1 MKNYKKIIPGV
12 IFVLIISIISIFIN
26 DSLKSYI
33 NLEALTIAIILGIA
47 YNNAV
52 GTQDVFKSG
61 IKFSLKKLLKVGIVL
76 LGFNLDIKEVLNLG
90 PEVLVM
96 VLIYVPTALILSYV
110 LGKIFKVDKKL
121 STLIGV
127 GSCICGASAIVAM
140 APCINA
146 SDDDSVVAVSIVSFL
161 GAIGVL
167 IYSAVAVSGF
177 NLTPIQY
184 GIWAGISLHGVAHAL
199 AAAFALGNLSGQ
211 IGTIVKMTRVI
222 MLVPV
227 SIILGLIFTKV
238 DDGQSQDSIVVYD
251 KKNKYSKKS
260 DIIKAVMANKIA
272 VGQAMKSRKLEQT
285 RYASKVGQA
294 KKMEV
299 IQAGQS
305 NEANKPYREG
315 KVRKKRKAKKGRYSN
330 KANFPMYVIYFI
342 LAGIINS
349 LGIIPASITSLFVHA
364 SSILILMAMTA
375 MGLSVHFKS
384 IVNKGIKSMIIGTI
398 LFSIL
403 STGSLLAI
411 LYLL

>member
-1 MKNYKKIIPGV
+1 MRLHMKNYKKIIPGV
-12 IFVLIISIISIFIN
+12 IFVLIISIISILIN

-47 YNNAV
+47 YNNTV
-52 GTQDVFKSG
+52 GTQDVFKGG

-76 LGFNLDIKEVLNLG
+76 LGFNLNIKEVLNLG
-90 PEVLVM
+90 LKILVM

-140 APCINA
+140 TPCINA

-167 IYSAVAVSGF
+167 IYSAVAVSGL

-199 AAAFALGNLSGQ
+199 AAAFALGNVSGQ

-227 SIILGLIFTKV
+227 SIILGLIFARV
-238 DDGQSQDSIVVYD
+238 DDKQSQDSIGVYD
-251 KKNKYSKKS
+251 EKYKYSKKS
-260 DIIKAVMANKIA
+260 DIIKAGRADEIA
-272 VGQAMKSRKLEQT
+272 AGQAMKTRKLGQINQ
-285 RYASKVGQA
+285 ASEVGQA
-294 KKMEV
+294 KKVEV
-299 IQAGQS
+299 GQAGQS
-305 NEANKPYREG
+305 NEANKQNREG
-315 KVRKKRKAKKGRYSN
+315 QARKERKAKKA
-330 KANFPMYVIYFI
+330 KFPMYVIYFI

-349 LGIIPASITSLFVHA
+349 LGIIPASITSLFVHV

-384 IVNKGIKSMIIGTI
+384 IVNKGIKAMIIGTI

-411 LYLL
+411 I